1 MGAPPRMLI
10 PGPVPIDP
18 RVHEELAKP
27 AQPHYGDE
35 WVRKYHEIEDML
47 RRLFQ
52 AKDVEVYPIA
62 GPGHSGLETIAF
74 TLLRRGNRVAVIDNG
89 FFGTRCADVLRT
101 HHVQVEAIP
110 SKWGEPPDLAAV
122 EKVVKKGVAC
132 LTVVHNE
139 TSTGMTN
146 PIRELAEVATKHGAW
161 VIGDAVSSLGG
172 IALPCG
178 EWGIETAFAASQKCL
193 AAPPGIAPVMVS
205 RRLLEEAD
213 PATAE
218 GWYLNLFSWEKIKK
232 DWGDWHPQPTTISS
246 NILFAFHRAL
256 ELLHEEGLDRRIRRH
271 QIIGRAYREG
281 LTGLGFSL
289 FCDEKYASNTVSSV
303 RPPKG
308 LEAMDL
314 IKRLR
319 TDDAISIAGT
329 LGPMRGQGI
338 RIGHL
343 GTQASPE
350 FVEPMLTALAGYARK
365 AGVQHT
371 EDAVDRAMQIA
382 SKAAPAHPSREPK

>member
-18 RVHEELAKP
+18 RVLEELAKP

-47 RRLFQ
+47 RRLFLVRD
-52 AKDVEVYPIA
+52 AEVYPIA
-62 GPGHSGLETIAF
+62 GPGHAGFETIAF
-74 TLLRRGNRVAVIDNG
+74 TLLRRGDRVGVIDNG
-89 FFGTRCADVLRT
+89 FFGARCADVLRT
-101 HHVQVEAIP
+101 HHVQVETVSA
-110 SKWGEPPDLAAV
+110 KWGEPPDLAAV
-122 EKVVKKGVAC
+122 EKVAKKGLAC
-132 LTVVHNE
+132 LAVVHNE

-146 PIRELAEVATKHGAW
+146 PIRELSEIATKHGAW

-172 IALPCG
+172 IALPCD

-193 AAPPGIAPVMVS
+193 ASAPGIAPVMVTK
-205 RRLLEEAD
+205 RLLEESD
-213 PATAE
+213 PTTAE
-218 GWYLNLFSWEKIKK
+218 GWYLNLFTWEKIKK
-232 DWGDWHPQPTTISS
+232 EWGEWHPQPTTISS
-246 NILFAFHRAL
+246 NVLFAFHKAL
-256 ELLHEEGLDRRIRRH
+256 RLLHEEGLEKRIRRH
-271 QIIGRAYREG
+271 GIIGRAYREG
-281 LTGLGFSL
+281 LKGLGFTQ

-308 LEAMDL
+308 IDAMDL
-314 IKRLR
+314 IKRLK
-319 TDDAISIAGT
+319 TDHAISIAGT

-350 FVEPMLTALAGYARK
+350 FVEPLLTALAGYARK
-365 AGVQHT
+365 AGVKHT

-382 SKAAPAHPSREPK
+382 SKAT